1 MTQKKELIELFK
13 SGDFT
18 IAYHD
23 NGHCCVYAGKW
34 NYDDLPEKE
43 EAEFDYSDAEGYCP
57 TIVSLLTKALGGET
71 QTI

>member
-1 MTQKKELIELFK
+1 MSKDTELIELFK

-43 EAEFDYSDAEGYCP
+43 EAEFDTNDTYGYLP
-57 TIVSLLTKALGGET
+57 KIVELLTKALGGET